1 MTLTREG
8 ILASRKGR
16 KPVLLEVP
24 EWGGEVYVRVLSAA
38 DQMVLSDGVEPK
50 EMAIK
55 VILHCL
61 VDEDGERIFGD
72 DDVDELAKED
82 FPVIMRVFGFVAKQN
97 GLSTKELEEAMENFG
112 PSPNGSKSSESLL
125 PLG

>member
-1 MTLTREG
+1 VTLTREQ
-8 ILASRKGR
+8 ILASRKER
-16 KPVLLEVP
+16 KPVRLEVP

-38 DQMVLSDGVEPK
+38 DQMALSDGVEPK

-61 VDEDGERIFGD
+61 VAEDGERIFTD
-72 DDVDELAKED
+72 DDADELAKED

>member
-1 MTLTREG
+1 MTLTREQ
-8 ILASRKGR
+8 ILASRKDR
-16 KPVLLEVP
+16 KPVRLEVP
-24 EWGGEVYVRVLSAA
+24 EWGGDVFVRVLSAA

-50 EMAIK
+50 EMALK
-55 VILHCL
+55 VIVHCL
-61 VDEDGERIFGD
+61 VTEDGERIFGD
-72 DDVDELAKED
+72 DDAGELAKED